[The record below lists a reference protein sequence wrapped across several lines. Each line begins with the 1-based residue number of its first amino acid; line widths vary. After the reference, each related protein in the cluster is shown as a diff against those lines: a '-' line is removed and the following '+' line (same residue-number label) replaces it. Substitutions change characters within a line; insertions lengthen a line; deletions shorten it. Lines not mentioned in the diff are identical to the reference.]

1 MIQSEKMASLGKLS
15 AGVAHQLNNPLGG
28 ITLYTKLMLEDYD
41 LEDNAREDLYRILN
55 DAQRCRDTVKELLEF
70 SRQTRQ
76 FMRPLSINKAIER
89 TLFLIE
95 NQTLFHNIQV
105 KKKMAPFIPLVMADA
120 QQMGHV
126 FMNIIINAAQ
136 AMDGQ
141 GSITITTRES
151 AAKDRVIIEIA
162 DTGPGI
168 SSDNLSHIF
177 EPFFTTK
184 QEGQGTGLGLS
195 VVYGIVENHG
205 GTIKARS
212 VLGRG
217 STFTIELPITQ
228 ETEKGAEH
236 AEHA

>member
-1 MIQSEKMASLGKLS
+1 
-15 AGVAHQLNNPLGG
+15 
-28 ITLYTKLMLEDYD
+28 MLEDYD
-41 LEDNAREDLYRILN
+41 LEDSAKEDLCRILK

-70 SRQTRQ
+70 ARQTRQ
-76 FMRPLSINKAIER
+76 FMKPLNINKAIDR

-95 NQTLFHNIQV
+95 NQTLFHNITL
-105 KKKMAPFIPLVMADA
+105 KKRMAPFVPLVLADT

-136 AMDGQ
+136 AMDGN
-141 GSITITTRES
+141 GTITISTRES
-151 AAKDRVIIEIA
+151 ATKDRVLIEIT
-162 DTGPGI
+162 DSGPGI
-168 SSDNLSHIF
+168 SAEDLEHIF

-184 QEGQGTGLGLS
+184 EEGKGTGLGLS

-205 GTIKARS
+205 GSISARS
-212 VLGRG
+212 IPGRG
-217 STFTIELPITQ
+217 STFSLELPIIH

>member
-1 MIQSEKMASLGKLS
+1 LS

-28 ITLYTKLMLEDYD
+28 ITLYTKLMLEDYE
-41 LEDNAREDLYRILN
+41 LEDNAREDLYRILK

-76 FMRPLSINKAIER
+76 FMRPLNINKAIDR

-95 NQTLFHNIQV
+95 NQTLFHNISV
-105 KKKMAPFIPLVMADA
+105 KKDMAESIPLVTADI
-120 QQMGHV
+120 QQLGHV

-136 AMDGQ
+136 AMEGR
-141 GSITITTRES
+141 GTITITTRASTNKE
-151 AAKDRVIIEIA
+151 RVVIDIA

-168 SSDNLSHIF
+168 AAGDLKHIF

-184 QEGQGTGLGLS
+184 NEGKGTGLGLS

-205 GTIKARS
+205 GTITAKS
-212 VLGRG
+212 VPGQG
-217 STFTIELPITQ
+217 STFTIELPISH

-236 AEHA
+236 ADHT